1 MIPALEHL
9 VQNWTV
15 RKPVARTRGGIV
27 ATQNRIAG
35 EAGARV
41 LAAGGNAVDAAV
53 ATGFALAAVEP
64 WNSGLGGIG
73 FMLVYL
79 AKENRVH
86 VVDFGPISPR
96 ALDPAD
102 YPLVGGGVT
111 TRDLFT
117 WPTVKDD
124 RNVHG
129 PLSIAV
135 PGHVDGLGLAL
146 ETFGTLPFADVV
158 QPAITLADR
167 GIAVDWFLTLKV
179 ATMARELARYDTTRA
194 VWLPHGFPPV
204 TAAGAPLERL
214 ILKGLAGTL
223 RRLAKAGRRDL
234 YEGAIAADIAQDV
247 RAMGGNLGAEDL
259 KHYRARIVPPL
270 EFDYRNAR
278 VALAPGLTAGPTMHG
293 AMKALAESRLQA
305 GKPRADA
312 FVAYARILREAY
324 AARLASM
331 GETSDH
337 RDPSTT
343 THLNVIDRHG
353 NMVALTQTLLSVFG
367 SKVVLPTTG
376 ILMNNGIMWFDPRG
390 GSPNSLAPNKRPL
403 TNMCP
408 VIVRRDGKAWFAIG
422 ASGGR
427 KIFPAVFQIASF
439 LIDHGMTLEDAFH
452 QPRIDAS
459 GGDTVGVDPRLP
471 QAVQKA
477 LVDAFPVNLTELLV
491 YPTNFACPSA
501 VFNDAVSG
509 EHFGTTDVMSPWSGA
524 VSEDDIKSS

>member
-1 MIPALEHL
+1 MSMKLEHL
-9 VQNWTV
+9 VQNWQV
-15 RKPVARTRGGIV
+15 RKPVARSSGGIV

-35 EAGARV
+35 EVGARV
-41 LAAGGNAVDAAV
+41 LAEGGNAVDAAV

-73 FMLVYL
+73 FMLVHL
-79 AKENRVH
+79 AKENTVQ

-96 ALDPAD
+96 GLNPAD
-102 YPLVGGGVT
+102 YPLVGGGIT

-117 WPTVKDD
+117 WPTVRDD

-146 ETFGTLPFADVV
+146 EKFGTRSFADVMR
-158 QPAITLADR
+158 PAMGLAER
-167 GIAVDWFLTLKV
+167 GIAVDWYLTLKV
-179 ATMARELARYDTTRA
+179 ATMTRELGRYDSTRA
-194 VWLPHGFPPV
+194 VWLPSGYPPV
-204 TAAGAPLERL
+204 TPAGAPLERL
-214 ILKGLAGTL
+214 ILKGLADTM
-223 RRLAKAGRRDL
+223 RRLAQGGRREY
-234 YEGAIAADIAQDV
+234 YEGSVARDIVEDI
-247 RAMGGNLGAEDL
+247 RRMGGNISLEDL
-259 KHYRARIVPPL
+259 KNYQARIVAPI
-270 EFDYRNAR
+270 ETVYRNAQI
-278 VALAPGLTAGPTMHG
+278 ALAPGLTAGPSMQR
-293 AMKALAESRLQA
+293 ALKALSGISMQRGPKE
-305 GKPRADA
+305 DA
-312 FVAYARILREAY
+312 FIAYARILREAY
-324 AARLASM
+324 TDRLATM

-376 ILMNNGIMWFDPRG
+376 ILMNNGIMWFDPRP
-390 GSPNSLAPNKRPL
+390 GSPNYLAPNKRPL

-408 VIVRRDGKAWFAIG
+408 VVVRRGGKPWFAIG

-452 QPRIDAS
+452 HPRIDAS

-471 QAVQKA
+471 KSIQDA
-477 LVDAFPVNLTELLV
+477 LAAQFPVAPTELVV

-501 VFNDAVSG
+501 VFSDPDTG
-509 EHFGTTDVMSPWSGA
+509 EHFGVSDVMSPWSGA
-524 VSEDDIKSS
+524 VSENMVAT

>member
-1 MIPALEHL
+1 MTAKLEHL

-15 RKPVARTRGGIV
+15 RKPVARSRGGIV

-35 EAGARV
+35 EAGAQV
-41 LAAGGNAVDAAV
+41 LAAGGNAIDAAV

-79 AKENRVH
+79 AKERRVH
-86 VVDFGPISPR
+86 VVDFGPVSPR

-135 PGHVDGLGLAL
+135 PGHVDGLGTAL
-146 ETFGTLPFADVV
+146 EKFGTLSFANAL
-158 QPAITLADR
+158 QPAIGLAER
-167 GIAVDWFLTLKV
+167 GIAVDWYLTLKV
-179 ATMARELARYDTTRA
+179 ATMTRELARYDSTRA
-194 VWLPHGFPPV
+194 VWLPSGYPPV
-204 TAAGAPLERL
+204 TPAGAPLERL
-214 ILKGLAGTL
+214 ILKGLAQTL
-223 RRLAKAGRRDL
+223 RRLAKGGRREY
-234 YEGAIAADIAQDV
+234 YEGSVARDIVEDI
-247 RAMGGNLGAEDL
+247 RRMGGKVSVDDL
-259 KHYRARIVPPL
+259 ASYRARLVAPI
-270 EFDYRNAR
+270 ECAYRGAQF
-278 VALAPGLTAGPTMHG
+278 ALAPGLTAGPSMQR
-293 AMKALAESRLQA
+293 ALKALSEISFRAGGPDAES
-305 GKPRADA
+305 

-324 AARLASM
+324 TDRLATM

-343 THLNVIDRHG
+343 THLNVIDRDG

-376 ILMNNGIMWFDPRG
+376 ILMNNGIMWFDPRPE
-390 GSPNSLAPNKRPL
+390 SPNYLAPNKRPL

-408 VIVRRDGKAWFAIG
+408 VIVHRDGKPWFAIG

-452 QPRIDAS
+452 HPRIDAS

-471 QAVQKA
+471 ESVQQALA
-477 LVDAFPVNLTELLV
+477 ANFPVAATELVV
-491 YPTNFACPSA
+491 YPTNFACPSS
-501 VFNDAVSG
+501 VFSDPADGQHYGIS
-509 EHFGTTDVMSPWSGA
+509 DVMSPWSGA
-524 VSEDDIKSS
+524 VSEDTVKT